1 MTQHRVASK
10 QSPRVRVKDTELG
23 RKVFQSRPQAGKV
36 HFSLEV
42 ACNIIWTQLYWIK
55 GRNFDNNEKIVLPK
69 HFISLPINSQIRTS
83 AQRLV
88 PSFPDI
94 YSKQLVL
101 LCLLR
106 SMCELCSHRIFG
118 SFEFFVKLAN
128 IYVSFTRK
136 TINFITTVNFNN
148 IPRVMTKI
156 HHFVSTN
163 LILPN
168 IAFTK
173 TRLR

>member
-1 MTQHRVASK
+1 MTQYRVASK
-10 QSPRVRVKDTELG
+10 QSPRVRVKDAELG

-69 HFISLPINSQIRTS
+69 HFISLPINSKIRTS
-83 AQRLV
+83 PQRLV
-88 PSFPDI
+88 PSFSDI

-106 SMCELCSHRIFG
+106 SMYELCSHRIFG

-128 IYVSFTRK
+128 IYVSFTIK
-136 TINFITTVNFNN
+136 TINFITTVNVNN
-148 IPRVMTKI
+148 IPRVVTKI
-156 HHFVSTN
+156 HHFP
-163 LILPN
+163 I
-168 IAFTK
+168 IC
-173 TRLR
+173 